1 MTDEDKEIN
10 NSAREPAQLFVLA
23 IFMIG
28 LGVWI
33 TIGFGYA
40 CLAVGIAFLVAFL
53 WSYLGQIRDVN

>member
-1 MTDEDKEIN
+1 MANEDKEIN

-40 CLAVGIAFLVAFL
+40 CLAVGIAFLVVFI
-53 WSYLGQIRDVN
+53 WSQISQIKDVK